1 MDILDLKMK
10 GKFMK
15 TNIIIQ
21 GDTIEKMKE
30 IKSSSVDLIFADPP
44 YWMRTTGVLNRV
56 EGTEYDGCDDKWD
69 NQFETNDDYNAF
81 TKAWLKECQRILKPN
96 GSIWVIGS
104 MQCIYSIGAVMQ
116 DLGYWFIN
124 DVIWQ
129 KKNPTPNFK
138 GTRLNNSHETLIW
151 ATKSQKSKF
160 TFNYK
165 TAKELNTD
173 TMSDEEFNKGTRKQL
188 GSVWRIGI
196 CQGNERLKKD
206 DGTKLH
212 STQKP
217 EELLRRVITIS
228 SKVGD
233 LIFDPFGGTM
243 TTATVAKKMGRNFL
257 TIEKEEEYCEYGQRR
272 IDNTEVSI
280 GDIEN
285 AVYDIKPKRVKFEE
299 MIAADF
305 FITDEQFY
313 LKDNTAYGTLTAEGK
328 LNVNGDIIDIHTAA
342 AKAKGRK
349 ADRLNG
355 FDVWY
360 VKRNNSLV
368 SINFIREQFRLA
380 IK

>member
-1 MDILDLKMK
+1 MEINK
-10 GKFMK
+10 
-15 TNIIIQ
+15 IIC
-21 GDTIEKMKE
+21 GDTIEEMKK
-30 IKSSSVDLIFADPP
+30 IKDSSVDLIFADPP

-69 NQFETNDDYNAF
+69 NQFETNEDYNEF
-81 TKAWLKECQRILKPN
+81 TKAWLSECQRILKTN

-104 MQCIYSIGAVMQ
+104 MQCIYSIGAIMQ

-165 TAKELNTD
+165 TAKEFNTD
-173 TMSDEEFNKGTRKQL
+173 TVAEDDFNKGTRKQL
-188 GSVWRIGI
+188 GSIWRIGI
-196 CQGNERLKKD
+196 CQGNERIKKD

-217 EELLRRVITIS
+217 EELLRRVIAIS
-228 SKVGD
+228 SKTED
-233 LIFDPFGGTM
+233 LVFDPFGGTM

-257 TIEKEEEYCEYGQRR
+257 TIERETEYCEYGQKR
-272 IDNTEVSI
+272 IDMAEVVIS
-280 GDIEN
+280 DIEK
-285 AVYDIKPKRVKFEE
+285 AVYDIKPKRAKFED
-299 MIAADF
+299 MIQAGF
-305 FITDEQFY
+305 FTVGEEFY
-313 LKDNTAYGTLTAEGK
+313 LKDNTAYGKLTIDGK
-328 LNVNGDIIDIHTAA
+328 LNVNGDIIDIHSAA
-342 AKAKGRK
+342 AKAKKRK

-360 VKRNNSLV
+360 VKRDEILV
-368 SINFIREQFRLA
+368 GIAEVREEYRG
-380 IK
+380 IKTETFS

>member
-1 MDILDLKMK
+1 MDK
-10 GKFMK
+10 
-15 TNIIIQ
+15 NIIIC
-21 GDTIEKMKE
+21 GDTIEEMK
-30 IKSSSVDLIFADPP
+30 KLPTSCMDLIFADPP

-56 EGTEYDGCDDKWD
+56 EGTEYDGCNDKWD
-69 NQFETNDDYNAF
+69 NQFETNADYNAF
-81 TKAWLKECQRILKPN
+81 TKEWLSECQRLLKPN

-104 MQCIYSIGAVMQ
+104 MQCIYSIGSVMQ
-116 DLGYWFIN
+116 DLGFWFIN

-173 TMSDEEFNKGTRKQL
+173 TVSDDEFCKGTRKQL

-217 EELLRRVITIS
+217 EDLLRRVITIS

-233 LIFDPFGGTM
+233 LVFDPFGGTM
-243 TTATVAKKMGRNFL
+243 TTAAVAKKMGRQYL
-257 TIEKEEEYCEYGQRR
+257 TIEREKEYCDYGRR
-272 IDNTEVSI
+272 RLDEAIVSI

-285 AVYDIKPKRVKFEE
+285 AVYDIKPKRVKLEE
-299 MIAADF
+299 MIVAKYFKVNEEF
-305 FITDEQFY
+305 F
-313 LKDNTAYGTLTAEGK
+313 LKNNTPCGKLTSDGK
-328 LNVNGDIIDIHTAA
+328 LNMGGEILDIHTAA
-342 AKAKGRK
+342 ARAKGRK

-355 FDVWY
+355 FDVWC
-360 VKRNNSLV
+360 VKRDGELV
-368 SINFIREQFRLA
+368 GIDRVREEFRST
-380 IK
+380 I